1 MLSYQDA
8 QTRMARAQD
17 RGYGKRR
24 LLQNNTYLVQRGED
38 YAVRLHNTDVVT
50 IHADGTYTLNTGGWE
65 TVTTKDRIN
74 GYGPARVYSHRG
86 VWAVWHSSDP
96 RMPAKIQKCRTCKG
110 TGLVTVD
117 DWGYVSHYQTD
128 THHASMHLNADGYTY
143 PCDAWSLDFERRF
156 HPSRA
161 PLPLQRYSGGRTHFL
176 RDQPETT
183 AIVGQVRTWRGY
195 SVIGRHK
202 ATCHNCH
209 GSKVADYGSQ
219 QRPAIFYDGI
229 RVDSSGMVI
238 DPDARRMPEL
248 PEERAA
254 REEAER
260 HAAEKAA
267 RARKR
272 AEAQARKE
280 ARERI
285 PRERAEWLA
294 GHRLIA
300 TPDSE
305 LPATVELY
313 KAVRADGWSD
323 NGQANGVGLYLP
335 GRTVTAPD
343 YRPTEVCGN
352 GLHFCATVGEALRYD
367 RSATRFMACAVD
379 VASMIALGDKVKARS
394 CTVLRE
400 VGRDGWRI

>member
-117 DWGYVSHYQTD
+117 DWGKVSYYRT
-128 THHASMHLNADGYTY
+128 ADYSAWMTEVDGETY
-143 PCDAWSLDFERRF
+143 PGSEWSVNYDLQ
-156 HPSRA
+156 HPSAVRTTPQ
-161 PLPLQRYSGGRTHFL
+161 PLRRNGRPLT
-176 RDQPETT
+176 DQPMRTSV
-183 AIVGQVRTWRGY
+183 VGQWNRHRGQG
-195 SVIGRHK
+195 VIGRHK
-202 ATCHNCH
+202 ATCRNCH
-209 GSKVADYGSQ
+209 GSKAADYGSQ